1 MTEKQRLESLL
12 PSIAKSVITADGV
25 EGNFCTLTPEDDGT
39 WDVWIRHKDF
49 GTGEI
54 LGTGKVNNILRA
66 IDLPARKLTG
76 EAILS
81 MTSEQ
86 IMTHRTALGL
96 KKRRP
101 PPKGGF
107 QRQNVDSEAKSH
119 GCRAVTQG

>member
-12 PSIAKSVITADGV
+12 PEIAKSVITADGV

-66 IDLPARKLTG
+66 IDLPARRLTG
-76 EAILS
+76 EAILN

-86 IMTHRTALGL
+86 IMTHRKVLGL
-96 KKRRP
+96 KKRRLP
-101 PPKGGF
+101 TRGGF
-107 QRQNVDSEAKSH
+107 QCKNVHSEPKICA
-119 GCRAVTQG
+119 